1 MNAWLLQ
8 SAILQT
14 KESILEETKEQLQ
27 QEYVVVVWGFSAGF
41 GQTKKFLDTTAAKAS
56 NTRRNNQECIISYE

>member
-1 MNAWLLQ
+1 TRICRSCMG
-8 SAILQT
+8 
-14 KESILEETKEQLQ
+14 
-27 QEYVVVVWGFSAGF
+27 VFSAGF

>member
-8 SAILQT
+8 SAIQQT

-27 QEYVVVVWGFSAGF
+27 QEYVVVVWGFFLQVLAKQKSSLILPLLKLAIQEGI
-41 GQTKKFLDTTAAKAS
+41 TKNAS
-56 NTRRNNQECIISYE
+56 